1 LLKILV
7 RTLHIS
13 LLNRLA
19 MRFSTVN
26 YNPYVQT

>member
-1 LLKILV
+1 
-7 RTLHIS
+7 
-13 LLNRLA
+13 

>member
-1 LLKILV
+1 L
-7 RTLHIS
+7 RIS